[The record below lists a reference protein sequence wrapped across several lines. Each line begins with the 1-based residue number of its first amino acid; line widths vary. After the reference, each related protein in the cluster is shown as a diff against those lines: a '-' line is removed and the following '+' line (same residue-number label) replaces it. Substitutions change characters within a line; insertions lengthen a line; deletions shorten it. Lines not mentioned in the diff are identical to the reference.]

1 MLERFL
7 TLSPPVVD
15 ETESALDRR
24 DPVLIA
30 GLRRGRPHLTPQ
42 GGGRDVIAG
51 ALPSPRQIGNDL
63 GPGHVGGRR
72 DSFVEALDCP

>member
-15 ETESALDRR
+15 ETESALDRS
-24 DPVLIA
+24 DSVLIA
-30 GLRRGRPHLTPQ
+30 RLRRGRPHLTPQ
-42 GGGRDVIAG
+42 SSGRDVIAG

-63 GPGHVGGRR
+63 GPGSVGRR
-72 DSFVEALDCP
+72 LDSFVEVLECP